1 MTEPVAPPRPV
12 PPAAAEPAAPPHRPD
27 PTGHLQAKLAPPQVL
42 PPRAPDPPEPTD
54 AARRRVGPAGA
65 LDRLL

>member
-1 MTEPVAPPRPV
+1 MTEPVAPPP
-12 PPAAAEPAAPPHRPD
+12 PLPAADPAPPHRPD
-27 PTGHLQAKLAPPQVL
+27 PTGRLQAKLAPPQVL